1 MFLRLRLLF
10 KIHDMKINPFYSF
23 VILLLT
29 AIIAYSTSVY
39 CQNNFLL
46 LYTIVGSS
54 VIMVNLLFL
63 FAISFNNIRTSINI
77 KTLSSLFLI
86 INLALLF
93 YFSSENKTK
102 SSFIIVF
109 ALMFLIHISIVFSI
123 SKVKA

>member
-1 MFLRLRLLF
+1 
-10 KIHDMKINPFYSF
+10 MKINPFYSF